1 MTPDD
6 DQGAPPHWFAERATA
21 RYPNGW
27 RYLCDDPEREHGYN
41 PALGG
46 IVHRD
51 DYSACGW
58 GLAPTALAPGE
69 GDAKLAGNSAPDDLT
84 EWECPN
90 CGATTRARMAD
101 HPTAPD
107 DLQREIGQA
116 LETARCAHHASDACY
131 DCEAAAVMDVLR
143 RRGLVT

>member
-69 GDAKLAGNSAPDDLT
+69 GDAKPGGNPA
-84 EWECPN
+84 
-90 CGATTRARMAD
+90 
-101 HPTAPD
+101 APD
-107 DLQREIGQA
+107 DLQVQIAEAMRATREFRAGA
-116 LETARCAHHASDACY
+116 SFGVPPDAHDLMLAGL
-131 DCEAAAVMDVLR
+131 AAAVMDVLR
-143 RRGLVT
+143 QRGVVTK